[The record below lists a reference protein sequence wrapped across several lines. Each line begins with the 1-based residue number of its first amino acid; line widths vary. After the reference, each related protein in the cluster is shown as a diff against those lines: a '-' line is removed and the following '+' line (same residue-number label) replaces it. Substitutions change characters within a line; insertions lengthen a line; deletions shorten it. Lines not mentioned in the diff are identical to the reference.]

1 MERKLFLRGA
11 EGLLDSDP
19 KGAIGEKLAVG
30 GREYELVGISREAT
44 CGGFAAQPL
53 SSYMLIDD
61 ALTLSGARNVSQIV
75 ALAGDRDAVAAAADD
90 ISAELET
97 RHGGAE
103 DFSVM
108 ITQEQ
113 VLSSFSRITD
123 LLAYALAGIAGISL
137 LVGDIGVMDIMLVS

>member
-1 MERKLFLRGA
+1 
-11 EGLLDSDP
+11 
-19 KGAIGEKLAVG
+19 
-30 GREYELVGISREAT
+30 
-44 CGGFAAQPL
+44 
-53 SSYMLIDD
+53 MLIDD

-75 ALAGDRDAVAAAADD
+75 ALAGDRDAGAAAADD

-113 VLSSFSRITD
+113 VPSSFSQITD
-123 LLAYALAGIAGISL
+123 LLTYALAGIAGISL
-137 LVGDIGVMDIMLVS
+137 LIGGIGVMDIMLVS

>member
-1 MERKLFLRGA
+1 
-11 EGLLDSDP
+11 
-19 KGAIGEKLAVG
+19 
-30 GREYELVGISREAT
+30 
-44 CGGFAAQPL
+44 
-53 SSYMLIDD
+53 MLIDD
-61 ALTLSGARNVSQIV
+61 ALTFSVAKNLSQIV

-113 VLSSFSRITD
+113 GLSSFSRITD
-123 LLAYALAGIAGISL
+123 LLPVGARHPLQPGGARRLAHGPVGLANRH
-137 LVGDIGVMDIMLVS
+137 VGDSERFLARAPGGECTRARRD